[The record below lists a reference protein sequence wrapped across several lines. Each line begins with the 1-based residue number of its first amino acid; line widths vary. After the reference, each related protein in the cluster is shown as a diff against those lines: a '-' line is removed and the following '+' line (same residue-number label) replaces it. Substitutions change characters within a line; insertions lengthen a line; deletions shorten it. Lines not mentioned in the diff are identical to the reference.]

1 MAEQKAKL
9 KKTRKRSIANPTRVP
24 KAGSKPSVERKRKRA
39 EKSAL
44 DKVYEAL
51 DLSGP
56 DDTDANGAEKLCTS
70 VDRVIAKRSVEI
82 AKKLAQRTEEG
93 NVTSAKLL
101 LNLVSQ
107 KKQPRK
113 PKEPF
118 SKALLEVVQ
127 KLECEPEWTSPQTPE
142 NGQTTDPK
150 IRQLPPDV
158 HV

>member
-1 MAEQKAKL
+1 MAEQEAKL
-9 KKTRKRSIANPTRVP
+9 KKTKKRGTANPTRVP

-39 EKSAL
+39 
-44 DKVYEAL
+44 AL

-56 DDTDANGAEKLCTS
+56 DDTDADGAEKLCTS

-93 NVTSAKLL
+93 SVTSAKLL
-101 LNLVSQ
+101 LNLVGK
-107 KKQPRK
+107 KKQSKK

-127 KLECEPEWTSPQTPE
+127 RLECEPEWMNPQRLE
-142 NGQTTDPK
+142 KGQTTDPK
-150 IRQLPPDV
+150 I
-158 HV
+158 

>member
-9 KKTRKRSIANPTRVP
+9 KKTEKRSAANPTRVP
-24 KAGSKPSVERKRKRA
+24 KPGSKPSVERKRKCE

-56 DDTDANGAEKLCTS
+56 DDSDADGAEKLCTS

-93 NVTSAKLL
+93 SVTSAKLL
-101 LNLVSQ
+101 LNLVGK
-107 KKQPRK
+107 KKQSKK
-113 PKEPF
+113 PTAPF

-127 KLECEPEWTSPQTPE
+127 RLECEPEWKNPQAPE
-142 NGQTTDPK
+142 KGQTTDPK
-150 IRQLPPDV
+150 F
-158 HV
+158 